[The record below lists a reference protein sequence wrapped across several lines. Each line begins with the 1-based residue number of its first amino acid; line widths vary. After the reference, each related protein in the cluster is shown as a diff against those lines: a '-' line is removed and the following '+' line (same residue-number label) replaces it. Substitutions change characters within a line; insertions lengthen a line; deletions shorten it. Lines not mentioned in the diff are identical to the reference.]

1 VLSVPEEAR
10 AGGSGATSG
19 NGGGSKKQVTKTKNS
34 VRLVFEFKNF
44 WSVLAV
50 ETKKPAKNSTGYE
63 ESSMWWRLRTFA
75 RTLFP

>member
-1 VLSVPEEAR
+1 MLLIPEEAR

-19 NGGGSKKQVTKTKNS
+19 NDGGSKNGATKAKNS

-44 WSVLAV
+44 WSVLV
-50 ETKKPAKNSTGYE
+50 EETKKPAKNSTGFE
-63 ESSMWWRLRTFA
+63 ESSIWWGLRTFA